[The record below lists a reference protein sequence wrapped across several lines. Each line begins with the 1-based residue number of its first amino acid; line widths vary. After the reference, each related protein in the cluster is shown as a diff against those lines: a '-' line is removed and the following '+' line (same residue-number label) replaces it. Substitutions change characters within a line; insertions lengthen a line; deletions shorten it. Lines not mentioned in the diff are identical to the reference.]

1 MSYVLINGK
10 RYYKDERT
18 GRITL
23 DNVSQ
28 AEADRRIQWDQGIVR
43 TSGINR
49 SQVREENGRT
59 TTNTG
64 NITHASGAAG
74 ASVHRGFLWKAII
87 FCAVVALCI
96 GAFFYNRSHVSSEEQ
111 AIKNYM
117 NAQTNQTVSDI
128 EEDETNSTENV
139 QDIDTVVAETTT
151 VSMGNTISSV
161 YLLSDIAER
170 YLEAS
175 DIEGYS
181 HDEIQLIIN
190 EMYARH
196 GRVFY
201 LQENIN
207 YFSAQ
212 DWYEPVPGKSD
223 EEIVNEFNAYEKAN
237 LDLLCEYL

>member
-10 RYYKDERT
+10 RYYKDDRT

-28 AEADRRIQWDQGIVR
+28 AEADQRAYRNQGIVR
-43 TSGINR
+43 TSVINR
-49 SQVREENGRT
+49 SQVMGENGRT
-59 TTNTG
+59 TTNAG
-64 NITHASGAAG
+64 NITHASGAG
-74 ASVHRGFLWKAII
+74 DTSVNTGSLWKAVIV
-87 FCAVVALCI
+87 CTVVVLSI

-111 AIKNYM
+111 AITSYM
-117 NAQTNQTVSDI
+117 NAQPNQTVSDI
-128 EEDETNSTENV
+128 EEDETISTEND
-139 QDIDTVVAETTT
+139 QDIDTGVAETTISVEST
-151 VSMGNTISSV
+151 VSEV
-161 YLLSDIAER
+161 YLLPDSAER

-196 GRVFY
+196 GRVFN
-201 LQENIN
+201 LQENID